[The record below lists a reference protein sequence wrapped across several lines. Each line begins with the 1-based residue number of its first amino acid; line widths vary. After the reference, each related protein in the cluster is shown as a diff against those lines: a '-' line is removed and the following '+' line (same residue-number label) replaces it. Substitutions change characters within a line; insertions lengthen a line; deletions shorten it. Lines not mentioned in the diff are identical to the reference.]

1 VINFELHPRLIQDT
15 FHIAN
20 LTLCRV
26 VLMNDSNYPWL
37 ILIPCRNGINE
48 LYELSN
54 EDRLQLVKETD
65 EVAKRMSI
73 YFQASKM
80 NVAALGNIVP
90 QLHVHVIA
98 RKDND
103 ISWPNPVWNNLETKP
118 YIEKDANILIMD
130 IKHLILDLV
139 VDE

>member
-1 VINFELHPRLIQDT
+1 ML
-15 FHIAN
+15 
-20 LTLCRV
+20 
-26 VLMNDSNYPWL
+26 
-37 ILIPCRNGINE
+37 
-48 LYELSN
+48 
-54 EDRLQLVKETD
+54 
-65 EVAKRMSI
+65 I

-103 ISWPNPVWNNLETKP
+103 ISWPNPVWNNLETTP

-130 IKHLILDLV
+130 IKHSILDLV
-139 VDE
+139 ADE